1 MAVPART
8 NLTTVPTRPVHAL
21 LFPPGPPLFDAL
33 RRALDGE
40 GPAVLPLAPDLPAA
54 ALQAALDTLRPT
66 HVVTPDGVRRR
77 PDGAP
82 AADDT
87 AVIIATSGTTG
98 RPKGVE
104 LTAAALRASAAASLR
119 RMGARPGDR
128 WLCCVPTSHIAGVQV
143 LVRALESGVEP
154 VIHPRFSPADVL
166 AVMAGA
172 PHHLSVVPTQLRRLY
187 DHIAGQGGAHGADM
201 SGFGTILLGG
211 AAAPPGL
218 LREVSAAG
226 ARVFTTYGMSET
238 CGGCVYDGEPLYNV
252 DLKIGDDGRIRIRG
266 PVLFSGYRLRPDL
279 TAECLDDGWFVTSDY
294 GELADGRLRVLGRA
308 DDVVVTGGQKVVTG
322 AVAAL
327 LAEHDAVKEVAV
339 VGRPDPEWGERVV
352 AVVVP
357 ADPAAPPLLD
367 ELRAFCKERLPAYA
381 APRDL
386 EIVPALPLL
395 PNGKPDLAALRAGP
409 HTAS

>member
-154 VIHPRFSPADVL
+154 VIRPRFSPADVV
-166 AVMAGA
+166 AVMAGG

-187 DHIAGQGGAHGADM
+187 DHVAEVGGPHGADM

-308 DDVVVTGGQKVVTG
+308 DDAVVTGGQKVVTG

-395 PNGKPDLAALRAGP
+395 PNGKPDLAALRASRPATG
-409 HTAS
+409 

>member
-77 PDGAP
+77 PDGVP

-98 RPKGVE
+98 RPKGVQ
-104 LTAAALRASAAASLR
+104 LTAAALRASAGASLR

-154 VIHPRFSPADVL
+154 VIRPRFSPADVV
-166 AVMAGA
+166 AVMAGG

-226 ARVFTTYGMSET
+226 ARVLTTYGMSET

-252 DLKIGDDGRIRIRG
+252 DLKIGDDGRIRVRG